1 VHSKASK
8 KERVTM
14 SDKIVR
20 ATNEAKIGGPS
31 QPLDRE
37 TSPME
42 DPIPMEVP
50 SRKPRG
56 LKGKKTCFFPTHCCR
71 QG

>member
-1 VHSKASK
+1 
-8 KERVTM
+8 M
-14 SDKIVR
+14 SDKAIR
-20 ATNEAKIGGPS
+20 DTNEAEAGGPS
-31 QPLDRE
+31 QPIDRE
-37 TSPME
+37 TSPMA

-56 LKGKKTCFFPTHCCR
+56 LKGKIFFFPTHCCR